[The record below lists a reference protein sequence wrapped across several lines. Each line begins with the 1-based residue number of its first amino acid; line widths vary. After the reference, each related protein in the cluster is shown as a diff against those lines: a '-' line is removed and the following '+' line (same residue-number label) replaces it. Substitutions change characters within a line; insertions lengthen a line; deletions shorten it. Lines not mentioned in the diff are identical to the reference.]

1 MSTRIDTSKGHA
13 STCVATIA
21 FLLAPFGFGCASY
34 PDRTEEA
41 LEAFERGDF
50 QRAGALYEDSDT
62 TRSDFLSGA
71 EAGTTALAAG
81 DWETSLEQLGRA
93 SRVSEEIEESA
104 LLAPDKLTEALVSIA
119 ISERFSEYVG
129 EGYER
134 VLLHA
139 QMGMAYLAQGD
150 FEAARVE
157 VRLSNQLLESEE
169 ALYEKEYEAGGLGH
183 FLSAI
188 VYELQG
194 SPDDAY
200 IDYKRMEAKGV
211 GGNLVGRS
219 LVRLATRL
227 NREDELPAWQER
239 FGEDLERPEGAA
251 EIVILAGIGLGPY
264 KEEITIPIPTGD
276 GVFQWSVP
284 KFRSR
289 ESSVSELE
297 LVVEG
302 SGQAVS
308 TVVIEDVTTV
318 AKENL
323 EDRIAWLAVRSAVRG
338 LAKQQLTKQLEERQ
352 GGLGLLVGNLFAI
365 ATERADLRA
374 WQTLPG
380 TFQAARV
387 FLAPGQH
394 TLTLRAVGGESQTL
408 GTVELIPGETLFVFA
423 RTVGS
428 QLYAYPI
435 GGDFIDPEAAPVAG
449 EPDFEG

>member
-1 MSTRIDTSKGHA
+1 MSTGTDTTRGHA
-13 STCVATIA
+13 STCAAIA
-21 FLLAPFGFGCASY
+21 AVLFAAGCASY

-41 LEAFERGDF
+41 LRAFEHGDF
-50 QRAGALYEDSDT
+50 ERAGALYEDPDT
-62 TRSDFLSGA
+62 TGSEFLSGA

-93 SRVSEEIEESA
+93 SDLSEEIEEAA
-104 LLAPDKLTEALVSIA
+104 LLSPDKLTEALVSFA
-119 ISERFSEYVG
+119 VSESFSEYVG

-157 VRLSNQLLESEE
+157 VRRSNALLESEE

-211 GGNLVGRS
+211 GGRLVGRS
-219 LVRLATRL
+219 LVRLASRL
-227 NREDELPAWQER
+227 HRDDELPDWEAR
-239 FGEDLERPEGAA
+239 YGADTERPDGAA
-251 EIVILAGIGLGPY
+251 EVVVLAGIGLGPY
-264 KEEITIPIPTGD
+264 KEAITIPVPTGD

-289 ESSVSELE
+289 AVSISALE

-338 LAKQQLTKQLEERQ
+338 LLKQQLTKHLDERHE
-352 GGLGLLVGNLFAI
+352 GWGLLIGNLFTF
-365 ATERADLRA
+365 ATEHADLRA
-374 WQTLPG
+374 WQTLPDS
-380 TFQAARV
+380 FQAARV
-387 FLAPGQH
+387 FLEPGTH
-394 TLTLRAVGGESQTL
+394 TLTLRAVGGESQAL
-408 GTVELIPGETLFVFA
+408 GTVELIPGETLFIFA
-423 RTVGS
+423 RAVGS
-428 QLYAYPI
+428 RLYAHPI
-435 GGDFIDPEAAPVAG
+435 GGDFVDPLAAEFDVESA
-449 EPDFEG
+449 E